1 MNNSQHTTLTVHG
14 MTCGSCVRH
23 VGAALRALD
32 GVVAVDVKLRD
43 GLALIEHDPG
53 RASVDTMIAALDAA
67 GYRARAAA

>member
-1 MNNSQHTTLTVHG
+1 MNNSQHTTLTVLG

-23 VGAALRALD
+23 VDDALRGLD

-53 RASVDTMIAALDAA
+53 RASVDTMIAALDVA
-67 GYRARAAA
+67 GYQARAAA